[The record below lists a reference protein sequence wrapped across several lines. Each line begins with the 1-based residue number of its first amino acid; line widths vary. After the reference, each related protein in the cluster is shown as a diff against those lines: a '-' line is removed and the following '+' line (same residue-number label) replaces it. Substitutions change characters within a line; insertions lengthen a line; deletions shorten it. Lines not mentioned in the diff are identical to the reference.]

1 MEADATYEI
10 STDRTRLDIELI
22 HDFLTNSYWAK
33 GVPREVV
40 ERSIQHSLPFA
51 AFQGTNQ
58 IGFARVIT
66 DFATF
71 AYIADVFVLSEH
83 RGRGVARAL
92 IRAILS
98 HPQLQGLRRLLL
110 ATRDAHGLYAKFGFQ
125 ALSHPEHFMT
135 IRNTNA

>member
-1 MEADATYEI
+1 MEADETYEI